1 MTPSNATHRWLAFDG
16 IKNGS
21 KGLGVMTRNARCYC
35 MPYNSHHSHPEVLD
49 DPLGLWGQYE

>member
-49 DPLGLWGQYE
+49 DPLGLWGQ